1 MSSTATGGGFAA
13 LMRKIYGPAVTL
25 LPKDGSIAAAMKF
38 VPMEQR
44 DGADYNFPIK
54 VSHEHGVTF
63 NIDYSAY
70 TLSSAVDSTWAQ
82 ATLAGAEMTLVGD
95 LPLATVMRML
105 NSKGADGDG
114 VRRKVDGM
122 LESLDFY
129 RELFLMYGGGSG
141 ATLLANIGVVSA
153 KVSGTNLG
161 SGEVISITKATWS
174 AGIWNNMTGAKVD
187 VYQSNG
193 STLVESDCTVS
204 AVSLSD
210 NKFTLTKA
218 ASSANVAAGYLII
231 PRLSKAKMCVGIQG
245 IAENTG
251 SFAGISVA
259 TYPQW
264 GFLSQTAGSTTLS
277 NAVIKRLA
285 ARLKQNGASGGAD
298 LYLNANAFA
307 DLDIEISDDARYS
320 EPQGAKTTGMD
331 SFTIKSAIGP
341 IRVIDYTYMKQG
353 IGLLIT
359 KNNGKRIG
367 ACDITTGNVGKS
379 GDWFYQ
385 DLESSNGGRLRAYSN
400 QAPIFERPYHCAIIN
415 NIVSSGDTTPA
426 S

>member
-13 LMRKIYGPAVTL
+13 LMRKVYGPAVTL

-44 DGADYNFPIK
+44 DGQSYNFPIK

-70 TLSSAVDSTWAQ
+70 TLNASVDSAWVE
-82 ATLAGAEMTLVGD
+82 ATLAGAEMTLTGD

-129 RELFLMYGGGSG
+129 REIFTMYGGGSG
-141 ATLLANIGVVSA
+141 ATLLANIGVLNA
-153 KVSGTNLG
+153 KISGTNLG
-161 SGEVISITKATWS
+161 SGEVVSITKATWS
-174 AGIWNNMTGAKVD
+174 AGIWNNMIGAHVD
-187 VYQSNG
+187 VYQADG
-193 STLVESDCTVS
+193 ATLVESDCVVS
-204 AVSLSD
+204 APSLS
-210 NKFTLTKA
+210 NNRITLTKA
-218 ASSANVAAGYLII
+218 GSSAVCATGYLLI
-231 PRLSKAKMCVGIQG
+231 PRLSKAKMCVGVQG

-251 SFAGISVA
+251 TFAGISVA
-259 TYPQW
+259 SYPQW
-264 GFLSQTAGSTTLS
+264 GFLSQSAGSTTLS
-277 NAVIKRLA
+277 KDVIKRLA

-307 DLDIEISDDARYS
+307 DLDIEISDNERYN
-320 EPQGAKTTGMD
+320 EPQGDKTTGVD
-331 SFTIKSAIGP
+331 SFTIRSAIGP

-353 IGLLIT
+353 IGLLLT
-359 KNNGKRIG
+359 KNNGRRIG

-415 NIVSSGDTTPA
+415 NIVSSGDTAP
-426 S
+426 